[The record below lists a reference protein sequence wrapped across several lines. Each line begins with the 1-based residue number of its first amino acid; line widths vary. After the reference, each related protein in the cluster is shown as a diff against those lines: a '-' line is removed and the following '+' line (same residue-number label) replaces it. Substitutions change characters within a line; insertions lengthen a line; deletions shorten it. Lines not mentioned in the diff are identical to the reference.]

1 MLSINVQV
9 RPSDCDSYGHVNNAV
24 YLGYLEQALAE
35 GLTGCG
41 FGPDWQAG
49 SDYFWEPTAMSI
61 EYRQAALLG
70 DRLTAGI
77 WLVELDE
84 SEATFGFELL
94 RMDAETDELAE
105 TSLVRA
111 HSTWRRV
118 TWETGCAGALPQE
131 LEDLCAGQGGTE
143 LRPFKLP
150 ADEPDARKYHWPS
163 QEAPPHKVMLS
174 ELNPFDR
181 VHPLAIYHWL
191 QEAVFEASAEAGWP
205 QSRWLEAGLLTLQ
218 TRHDTTILAM
228 PRGGDAIRVTSR
240 LIEVRRLR
248 GTWLQE
254 VHRRSDDQLL
264 IRNYSTGV
272 FLNLEGRPAAPPKQM
287 MDDLRFS

>member
-1 MLSINVQV
+1 
-9 RPSDCDSYGHVNNAV
+9 
-24 YLGYLEQALAE
+24 
-35 GLTGCG
+35 
-41 FGPDWQAG
+41 
-49 SDYFWEPTAMSI
+49 MSI

-70 DRLTAGI
+70 DRLSAGI
-77 WLVELDE
+77 WLVGLDG

-94 RMDAETDELAE
+94 RRETETDEWAE

-118 TWETGCAGALPQE
+118 TREAGCAAAFPQK
-131 LEDLCAGQGGTE
+131 LEDLFPGQGGTE

-150 ADEPDARKYHWPS
+150 PDAPDARQYHWPS

-174 ELNPFDR
+174 ELSPFGR

-205 QSRWLEAGLLTLQ
+205 QSRWLEAGFLTLQ

-240 LIEVRRLR
+240 LTEVRRLR

-254 VHRRSDDQLL
+254 VHRHSDDQLL
-264 IRNYSTGV
+264 VRNYSTGV